1 MYRSFRFP
9 SVSLL
14 LLLLTS
20 AMQLHAAYE
29 GTWTFEEPELGDM
42 YLILKS
48 DGTGSYFLAEGME
61 TTIKKGTW
69 TQVEEAVDLK
79 FDNGVTGRLVL
90 SGEDMGEITLDL
102 ADAHGLAQRGSKM
115 AVSRVPA
122 GKIGSLTVDPG
133 AVNTD
138 EEEEEEDKDSFT
150 GYWEG
155 ELLSGDKFFM
165 VVDANRT
172 AGCTHSFSLTDQERV
187 LGYWRKDGP
196 EMYIY
201 WSDGSFTILKRVGR
215 RVEQT
220 TIPAGALL
228 EDAKGFSCRM
238 IAVTQKDLPEAWYA
252 EFDKDYVG
260 RASFLVFRTRSQ
272 VKDFFKGEWYVGP
285 DRREDSMIRLGWMK
299 GAKTQRFG
307 GVKGEWFLDQDAV
320 VIRWKN
326 GVTEWIRPIGRAFL
340 VNSYNPG
347 QPLQGRP
354 ARIQLVFPAEEEK
367 IEKYFE
373 TKKRLMGL
381 AAMMSGAGQ

>member
-1 MYRSFRFP
+1 MYRSSRSL
-9 SVSLL
+9 SVSGILFFLL
-14 LLLLTS
+14 IS
-20 AMQLHAAYE
+20 VIPLHASPE
-29 GTWTFEEPELGDM
+29 GTWTFRNPELGDM
-42 YLILKS
+42 YLIVKS
-48 DGTGSYFLAEGME
+48 DGTGSYFLAKGME

-69 TQVEEAVDLK
+69 TGGDDGFDLK
-79 FDNGVTGRLVL
+79 FDNGVSGRLVL
-90 SGEDMGEITLDL
+90 RSEDAGEISFDFAGAHDL
-102 ADAHGLAQRGSKM
+102 AQASSVM
-115 AVSRVPA
+115 AVSRVPT

-133 AVNTD
+133 AVKPD
-138 EEEEEEDKDSFT
+138 EEEEEDKDSFT
-150 GYWEG
+150 GFWEG
-155 ELLSGDKFFM
+155 ELLSGEKFFM

-228 EDAKGFSCRM
+228 EDAKGFTCRM
-238 IAVTQKDLPEAWYA
+238 IAVSAKDIPEAWYS
-252 EFDKDYVG
+252 EFEKDYVG
-260 RASFLVFRTRSQ
+260 RASFLVFRSRNK
-272 VKDFFKGEWYVGP
+272 VRDFFKGDWYVGP
-285 DRREDSMIRLGWMK
+285 DRREDSSIRLGRMS
-299 GAKTQRFG
+299 GARTERFG

-326 GVTEWIRPIGRAFL
+326 GVTEWIRPIGRAFV

-354 ARIQLVFPAEEEK
+354 ARIQLVFPDKEEK

-373 TKKRLMGL
+373 TKKRLMGM